1 MADKIKFNLDGNS
14 VEAEPGETIWEVA
27 KKHGTTIPHLC
38 HSGKKVTV
46 QMVTVEH
53 VWLKLMVREH

>member
-27 KKHGTTIPHLC
+27 KKHGTTIPHL
-38 HSGKKVTV
+38 
-46 QMVTVEH
+46 
-53 VWLKLMVREH
+53 

>member
-27 KKHGTTIPHLC
+27 KKHGTTHTIFF
-38 HSGKKVTV
+38 SSKF
-46 QMVTVEH
+46 
-53 VWLKLMVREH
+53 LKASFIDIIYIYIV